1 MRMKSS
7 RPEFLMSSRL
17 VSELVWAGDGVV
29 EGEAFRATMSAYV
42 SWGLGDSTGGLL
54 A

>member
-17 VSELVWAGDGVV
+17 VSELVWGGEGVV
-29 EGEAFRATMSAYV
+29 GGEGLRATMSA
-42 SWGLGDSTGGLL
+42 
-54 A
+54 